1 MVKLYEM
8 FSPIG
13 GPNTMDEPEVDW
25 ADDLKF
31 FIDNDDS
38 SLENQLFPAIKKH
51 RKHVGHPDAYK
62 LYIKPIENCCEAY
75 CHKFDIE
82 EKEKKFPKDLLIEL
96 AKKIAEEQ
104 DKHIEAGHYK

>member
-13 GPNTMDEPEVDW
+13 GPNATEEPEIDW
-25 ADDLKF
+25 LDDLKF

-51 RKHVGHPDAYK
+51 SKYAGHPEAYK

-75 CHKFDIE
+75 CHKFDIDNKE
-82 EKEKKFPKDLLIEL
+82 EKFTKESLIEL

-104 DKHIEAGHYK
+104 NKFIEAGHYK